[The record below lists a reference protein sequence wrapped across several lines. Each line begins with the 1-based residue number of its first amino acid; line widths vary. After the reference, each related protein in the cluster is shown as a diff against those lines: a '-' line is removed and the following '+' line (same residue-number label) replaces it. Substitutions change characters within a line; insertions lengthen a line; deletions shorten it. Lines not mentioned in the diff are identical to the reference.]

1 MVRATEKVTEKAMT
15 TERRIKITI
24 SPLGEATVDAIG
36 FAGQGC
42 KEATKVLED
51 ALASGTEDM
60 EVFHKPEW
68 LETEHEDVVHETH
81 TKW

>member
-1 MVRATEKVTEKAMT
+1 MT
-15 TERRIKITI
+15 DRKIKIII

-51 ALASGTEDM
+51 ALAAGTEEM

-81 TKW
+81 TKVW

>member
-1 MVRATEKVTEKAMT
+1 MAD
-15 TERRIKITI
+15 RRIKITI

-42 KEATKVLED
+42 KEATKALEE
-51 ALASGTEDM
+51 ALAAGTEEM

-68 LETEHEDVVHETH
+68 NETESEHVVHEIH